1 VGFPNFAHSC
11 SVVSSNKFEIVLDPF
26 FGKPLFQHG
35 QPRSG
40 SMQSVS
46 LDSQRQPVPTA
57 LQQLLWLA
65 AELGDDA
72 FASACPSF
80 RESGHESV
88 DIQILVRGHSGFVQ
102 GAAELYHRVTA
113 GSFVG
118 VASCDVEN
126 VRVYDDG
133 EAAME
138 TFQHGEVLRRLC
150 HERAE
155 GRQAAPG
162 THWDVLVLCQGGA
175 V

>member
-1 VGFPNFAHSC
+1 MQSIG
-11 SVVSSNKFEIVLDPF
+11 LDA
-26 FGKPLFQHG
+26 QG
-35 QPRSG
+35 QP
-40 SMQSVS
+40 V
-46 LDSQRQPVPTA
+46 TAA
-57 LQQLLWLA
+57 LQQLSRLA

-80 RESGHESV
+80 WEVRHQGVNVEV
-88 DIQILVRGHSGFVQ
+88 FVRGHSGFVQ

-113 GSFVG
+113 GSFIG
-118 VASCDVEN
+118 VASCDMEN

-138 TFQHGEVLRRLC
+138 TFQHREVLRRLC

-162 THWDVLVLCQGGA
+162 THWDVLVLCQSGA